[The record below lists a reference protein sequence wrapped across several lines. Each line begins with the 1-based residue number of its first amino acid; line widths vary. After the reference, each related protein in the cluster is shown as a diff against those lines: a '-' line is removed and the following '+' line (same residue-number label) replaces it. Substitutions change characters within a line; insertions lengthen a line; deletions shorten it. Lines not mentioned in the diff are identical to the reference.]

1 MNKNL
6 KLLKV
11 KLVRITFAYFSKFF
25 IKLMNIY
32 AKSQVKKS

>member
-1 MNKNL
+1 MNKKIKRL
-6 KLLKV
+6 RVILIKF
-11 KLVRITFAYFSKFF
+11 IIAYFSKFF